1 MPVVEASQAYH
12 SWREQSLPQHQSCLR
27 RPQLSSPSSPVRFM
41 LQQSLVDSPSFSI
54 FGARPET
61 PFYTWKLV
69 QNYMTQGSAVHRHRS
84 RMKTSQ
90 LRSLKSIVP
99 TSASKLTSKLTQAQ
113 HHWYNWEA
121 SRIWAALCRML
132 LRPGKTYHPPAS
144 SLGSHSPTASA
155 HLQHCSPEVLW
166 KRTQGQKQL
175 NNVSNLLAEQH
186 LNARCQKNGTSTS
199 HPGLKSFPHIF
210 SHNWARSQAVCF
222 PTEQEQWQ
230 SYQKSPIQNKRSE
243 KW

>member
-1 MPVVEASQAYH
+1 MLVVEASQAYH

-27 RPQLSSPSSPVRFM
+27 RPQLSSPSSPVRFL

-54 FGARPET
+54 LGARPET
-61 PFYTWKLV
+61 AFYTWKLV
-69 QNYMTQGSAVHRHRS
+69 QNYMTQGSAVHRHQS

-90 LRSLKSIVP
+90 LRSLKRIVP

-113 HHWYNWEA
+113 HLWYDWEA
-121 SRIWAALCRML
+121 SRIWAFCHVL
-132 LRPGKTYHPPAS
+132 LRPVKTHHPPAS
-144 SLGSHSPTASA
+144 SLGSHSTAVSA

-175 NNVSNLLAEQH
+175 SNFSNLLAEQH
-186 LNARCQKNGTSTS
+186 PNACRQKNGTSTS

-210 SHNWARSQAVCF
+210 SYNWARSQAVCF

-230 SYQKSPIQNKRSE
+230 SYQKSPIQNKKSE